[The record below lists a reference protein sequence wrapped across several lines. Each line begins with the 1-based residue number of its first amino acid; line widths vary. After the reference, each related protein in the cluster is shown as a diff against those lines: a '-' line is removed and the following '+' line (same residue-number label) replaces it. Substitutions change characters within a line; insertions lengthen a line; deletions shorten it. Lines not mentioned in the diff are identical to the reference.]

1 MKPRFLL
8 LSAVASAASLFLTG
22 CEGIYG
28 VPYRAGT
35 PAVRIYESHYPPK
48 NPTEKPASPTEK
60 PTDPTEK
67 PVHPITVPVEAG
79 DGDAQRYLSFSD
91 VRVDVDER
99 DGRKS
104 IKVYTEMTPR
114 QIVWRVSFI
123 KDGKEVYHFNT
134 FNRTDYSR
142 EALPLEPLAM
152 DDTLPVPDKVVIT
165 RVKEHE

>member
-8 LSAVASAASLFLTG
+8 LSAVASAASLLLTG

-35 PAVRIYESHYPPK
+35 PAVRIYESHCPPK
-48 NPTEKPASPTEK
+48 TPTEKPAN
-60 PTDPTEK
+60 
-67 PVHPITVPVEAG
+67 PITVPVEAG

-91 VRVDVDER
+91 VCVDVEEK

-104 IKVYTEMTPR
+104 VKVYTQMTPR